1 MNMYMERKIPTF
13 SKTHLLPYVFPSEPH
28 TGENSFV
35 HALGQPSG
43 YKIYL
48 SQIINQDQHKT
59 TPIVNVTQYLEQSTN
74 QICLYVK
81 RCAACA

>member
-1 MNMYMERKIPTF
+1 MNMYIERKIPTF

-35 HALGQPSG
+35 HAFGQPSG

-48 SQIINQDQHKT
+48 SQIINQDQHKRT
-59 TPIVNVTQYLEQSTN
+59 LMVNVSILNN
-74 QICLYVK
+74 QPIKSVCI
-81 RCAACA
+81 